1 MIWVIFVG
9 LFLWWLYWFVRMIN
23 PWKFFIVVGKMG
35 SGKTTLLTKTAFKM
49 SKKKQIYWNEDKKS
63 KWFKFDIHKLN
74 IYSNSELAGIDYI
87 PFNPIEL
94 GVTFFPEP
102 FSVLFIDEISIFWSN
117 RKFKTI
123 DDRTLTYFKQ
133 LRKHHVRIYGYSQAF
148 NIDKVMRDLAHGL
161 YLCTNFM
168 GIWSL
173 VRRIVKYPDI
183 KEDAL
188 NADSQLVDNIKF
200 QSPLIYGAWSFTFI
214 PHWIKYFDTYQS
226 HQLGVTAEP
235 QQHK

>member
-1 MIWVIFVG
+1 
-9 LFLWWLYWFVRMIN
+9 MIN

-35 SGKTTLLTKTAFKM
+35 SGKTTLLTKTAYKM
-49 SKKKQIYWNEDKKS
+49 SRRKQIYWNPDS
-63 KWFKFDIHKLN
+63 PHKWFKFSRHPLKV
-74 IYSNSELAGIDYI
+74 YSNSELVGIPYEM
-87 PFNPIEL
+87 FNPIEL
-94 GVTFFPEP
+94 GVKFFPEP

-117 RKFKTI
+117 RKFKSI
-123 DDRTLTYFKQ
+123 DERTLTYFKQ

-148 NIDKVMRDLAHGL
+148 NVDKVMRDLAHGL
-161 YLCTNFM
+161 FLCTNFL

-200 QSPLIYGAWSFTFI
+200 QSPFVPYAWTLTFI
-214 PHWIKYFDTYQS
+214 PHWIKFFDTYQT
-226 HQLGVTAEP
+226 HQLGVADGVSNP
-235 QQHK
+235 GAH